1 MGGRQDPD
9 REDPPEK
16 VGRSFRVARAA
27 SDDLNE
33 SVQWYEAQRKG
44 LGVEFYDEV
53 LATLALISE
62 HEEAGTPV
70 GGDPRTRRLL
80 VARFPYQVVYRLAP
94 TETIILAFAHLKRRS
109 GYWKHRPP

>member
-16 VGRSFRVARAA
+16 VGRSFWVAGAA
-27 SDDLNE
+27 SEELDE
-33 SVQWYEAQRKG
+33 AVRWYEAQRMG
-44 LGVEFYDEV
+44 LGVEFFEEV

-80 VARFPYQVVYRLAP
+80 VARFPYQVVYHLAS
-94 TETIILAFAHLKRRS
+94 TETVILAFAHLKRRP
-109 GYWKHRPP
+109 GYWKDQPS